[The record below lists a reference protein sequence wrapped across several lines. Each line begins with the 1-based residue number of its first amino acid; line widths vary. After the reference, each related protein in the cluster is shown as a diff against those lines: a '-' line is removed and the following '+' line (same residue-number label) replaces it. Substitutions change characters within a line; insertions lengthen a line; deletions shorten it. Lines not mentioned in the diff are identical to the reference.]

1 MVNLNEVFPPA
12 LAPVRNRNINLSPE
26 EIATI
31 MRVQINM
38 EGKTEYTWKDAI
50 YDLSHVMK
58 TYNNP
63 AGSTKGLG
71 GNIKYLPL
79 ELIQI
84 IYYLSYKYN

>member
-12 LAPVRNRNINLSPE
+12 LAPVRNRNIELSVSDKV
-26 EIATI
+26 II
-31 MRVQINM
+31 GKIINSID
-38 EGKTEYTWKDAI
+38 GDKSYTWKKAI
-50 YDLSHVMK
+50 GDLSPVMK

-63 AGSTKGLG
+63 AGSNKGLG

-84 IYYLSYKYN
+84 IQYGSSC